1 MEFKSTHVAQLVA
14 VLSDLRGTYLP
25 MKSSNRVT
33 ILIDVFAVLFFLTLM
48 GCGGGSSQEQDPV
61 VVDYPVAYVK
71 RPVTEMSNSDIRVSQ
86 ATEAGGDLYLK
97 DFAAGGADE
106 TNLTGSMTGG
116 LGDVRDVSVSFD
128 GMKILFSLRLPLIE
142 DAEPEDQPTWNI
154 WEYDIPSR
162 TLRRIIVSDITAE
175 DGHDRFPHYLPDGR
189 IVFSSTRQRLAK
201 ARLLDEGKPQYLAIE
216 RAVNEPAMVLHV
228 MNDDGS
234 NITQISFN
242 RSHDFSPSVLTN
254 GQIVFSRWDNADG
267 NNAIHLYRMNPD
279 GTEMELLYGL
289 NSHDTGTSG
298 STVQFMRPQEM
309 PDGCIMA
316 LLLPVDGTDE
326 GGDLILIDS
335 TNFVDNEQPTWDNLG
350 LAGPAQSRA
359 TVHQITTDGSLS
371 RGGKL
376 RSAYPL
382 FDGTDRLLISWN
394 QCRLLEQERIVPCT
408 EERLANPDAEPA
420 PPLYSLFVYDGA
432 EQTQQPIVKPQ
443 EGVIYTDVV
452 VAVGRSLP
460 IIRHDKTAGIDL
472 DPSLV
477 ADKAGLLHIRSVYD
491 LDGVDMADPNIATLA
506 DPVQTRADDRPARFL
521 RLIKQATI
529 PDDDVLEF
537 SSSAFGRTT
546 QFGMREVI
554 GYAPIEPD
562 GSVQVKVPANVP
574 VSFSVLDANGR
585 RTGQVHSFWLQFRPG
600 EVVECGGCH
609 EADNTLAHGRLSA
622 APPSVNSGNTETG
635 QPFPNANPE
644 LWSDTGET
652 MAQTRNR
659 LQCNAAACDP
669 IMDLLF
675 SDVWTDP
682 ATRAIDEAFNY
693 RYVDLDSTSPLSDAV
708 CTSNW
713 NELCRAIIHYEQHIH
728 PLWGL
733 PRPVF
738 DATDTQIDDHT
749 CTLCHDSDDAGVT
762 VVPDAQLNLSDGPSE
777 DEPEHFA
784 AYRELLFADNLQEV
798 VDGILV
804 DVLVPATDAN
814 GNQLFETDENGELV
828 LDGDGNPVPLPDL
841 PVPVPGGASMAAG
854 SANNSRFLELFD
866 AGGSHAGYLSNAEKK
881 LLSEWLDI
889 GAQYYNDPFIAP
901 LDE

>member
-1 MEFKSTHVAQLVA
+1 
-14 VLSDLRGTYLP
+14 
-25 MKSSNRVT
+25 MKSAIRVT
-33 ILIDVFAVLFFLTLM
+33 ILIDVCAVLLFLTLL

-71 RPVTEMSNSDIRVSQ
+71 RPVTEMSNTDIRVSQ

-97 DFAAGGADE
+97 DFAAGSADE
-106 TNLTGSMTGG
+106 INLTGSVTGG

-128 GMKILFSLRLPLIE
+128 GMKLLFSLRLALIE

-162 TLRRIIVSDITAE
+162 AIRRIIVSDITAE

-242 RSHDFSPSVLTN
+242 RSHDFTPSVLTN
-254 GQIVFSRWDNADG
+254 GQIVFSRWDNSDG

-289 NSHDTGTSG
+289 NSHETGTSG

-309 PDGCIMA
+309 PDGRIMA

-326 GGDLILIDS
+326 GGDLTLIDS
-335 TNFVDNEQPTWDNLG
+335 SNFVDNEQPTWDNLG
-350 LAGPAQSRA
+350 LTGPAQSRA

-371 RGGKL
+371 RGGQL

-443 EGVIYTDVV
+443 EGIIYTDVV

-491 LDGVDMADPNIATLA
+491 LDGVDRADPDIATLA
-506 DPVQTRADDRPARFL
+506 DPAQTRADDRPARFL
-521 RLIKQATI
+521 RLIKQVTI

-537 SSSAFGRTT
+537 SSSAFGRTA

-574 VSFSVLDANGR
+574 VSFSILDANGR
-585 RTGQVHSFWLQFRPG
+585 RTGQDHGFWLQFRPG
-600 EVVECGGCH
+600 EVVECSGCH
-609 EADNTLAHGRLSA
+609 EADNPLAHGRLSA
-622 APPSVNSGNTETG
+622 APPSINSGNTETG

-644 LWSDTGET
+644 LWGDTGET

-669 IMDLLF
+669 SMDLLF

-682 ATRAIDEAFNY
+682 ATSAIDEAFSY
-693 RYVDLDSTSPLSDAV
+693 RYVDLDSASPLNDAL

-728 PLWGL
+728 PLWSL

-749 CTLCHDSDDAGVT
+749 CILCHASDDAGVT
-762 VVPDAQLNLSDGPSE
+762 VVPDAQLDLSDGPSE
-777 DEPEHFA
+777 DDPEHFA
-784 AYRELLFADNLQEV
+784 AYRELLFTDNLQEV

-804 DVLVPATDAN
+804 DVLVPAVDAN

-828 LDGDGNPVPLPDL
+828 LDGDGNPVPLPDV
-841 PVPVPGGASMAAG
+841 PVPVPGGASMMAG
-854 SANNSRFLELFD
+854 SANNSRFLEMFD
-866 AGGSHAGYLSNAEKK
+866 TGGSHSGYLSDAEKK